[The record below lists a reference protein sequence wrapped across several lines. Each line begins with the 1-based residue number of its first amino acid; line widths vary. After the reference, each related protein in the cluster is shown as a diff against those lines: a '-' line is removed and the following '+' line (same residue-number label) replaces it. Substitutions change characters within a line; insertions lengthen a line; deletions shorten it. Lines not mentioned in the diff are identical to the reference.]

1 MTQSDSH
8 LPQTNHHGT
17 GGDQQKEL
25 EEQGYRLR
33 LFLEIISEAD
43 LLLLKKLVKQK
54 GEAKT
59 AEQKG

>member
-1 MTQSDSH
+1 MTQRDK
-8 LPQTNHHGT
+8 
-17 GGDQQKEL
+17 QKEL

-54 GEAKT
+54 RKAK
-59 AEQKG
+59 AEEQKE

>member
-1 MTQSDSH
+1 MTQRDK
-8 LPQTNHHGT
+8 
-17 GGDQQKEL
+17 QKEL

-54 GEAKT
+54 RGAKT
-59 AEQKG
+59 AEEKG